1 MTSLFGPVI
10 ACHHWISVTACAG
23 EPANASAVVTAAAAP
38 NCRRAIKN
46 LPLGRHRRWLRLAAP
61 DDGEMTLETAGIVG
75 GKGRRREAGNWWGL
89 WRMHVISSA
98 PGRRAL
104 SVSAC

>member
-23 EPANASAVVTAAAAP
+23 DAANASAVVIAAAAP

-46 LPLGRHRRWLRLAAP
+46 LPLGRRRLLRLAAP
-61 DDGEMTLETAGIVG
+61 DDGQMTLETARIVG
-75 GKGRRREAGNWWGL
+75 EKPGKGSRKMGEDA
-89 WRMHVISSA
+89 
-98 PGRRAL
+98 
-104 SVSAC
+104 ACRPEIRDDTQ